1 MSADSQNNSP
11 NHTIQSSI
19 DGCGIHGVT
28 VDEGQSKEEVPKDDA
43 AAPAEEAHAA
53 GVTTNS
59 TQEQPAPATVEPT
72 KAPEEVSPSVASS
85 VSSPDVTPVKK
96 GKKKKKEGR
105 CNMEGCRKK
114 IGLTGFECRCGSV
127 FCSIH
132 RYSDA
137 HECTF
142 DYKALARDQLNAANP
157 VISPAKM
164 DKI

>member
-1 MSADSQNNSP
+1 MGKATSLSMSADSQNNSP

-72 KAPEEVSPSVASS
+72 KAPEEASPSVASS

-96 GKKKKKEGR
+96 GKKKK
-105 CNMEGCRKK
+105 N
-114 IGLTGFECRCGSV
+114 GLTGFECRCGSV